1 MKKSKLPTTDSIDEL
16 ARFWDTHDLTD
27 FEDELEE
34 VREPV
39 FVRRQVIK
47 VQLDTP
53 AAQAVKELAHAKG
66 VTQEELVREW
76 VLQQL
81 DLCNGRRAKK
91 KKAGS
96 SRETSKAAER
106 STRGADRL

>member
-1 MKKSKLPTTDSIDEL
+1 MKKSKLPATDSIDEL

-39 FVRRQVIK
+39 FVRRKVIK
-47 VQLDTP
+47 VQLETP
-53 AAQAVKELAHAKG
+53 AAQAVKELAQAKG
-66 VTQEELVREW
+66 VTPGELVREW

-81 DLCNGRRAKK
+81 DLRNGRRAKK

-96 SRETSKAAER
+96 SRETSK
-106 STRGADRL
+106 